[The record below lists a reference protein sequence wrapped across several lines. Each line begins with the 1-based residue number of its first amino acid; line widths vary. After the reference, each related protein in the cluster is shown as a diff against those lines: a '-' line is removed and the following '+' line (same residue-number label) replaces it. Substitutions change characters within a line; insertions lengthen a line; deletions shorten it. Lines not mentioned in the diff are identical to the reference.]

1 MFTLGNKFIRLGLGY
16 TLDNEQS
23 SLWRVRYS
31 LNSVISGL
39 YNGFDIPRTNS
50 ISLYMLICQLSF
62 LSY

>member
-39 YNGFDIPRTNS
+39 YDGFDISRTNS

>member
-31 LNSVISGL
+31 LNSVVSGL
-39 YNGFDIPRTNS
+39 HNGFDIPRTDS
-50 ISLYMLICQLSF
+50 ISLYTLIRQLSF
-62 LSY
+62 LSR

>member
-39 YNGFDIPRTNS
+39 YDGFDISRTNS

-62 LSY
+62 LCY